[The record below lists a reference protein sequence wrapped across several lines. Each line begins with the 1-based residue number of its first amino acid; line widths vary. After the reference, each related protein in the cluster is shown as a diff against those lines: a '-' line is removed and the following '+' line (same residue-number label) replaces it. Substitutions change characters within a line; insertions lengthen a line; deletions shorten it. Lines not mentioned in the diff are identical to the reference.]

1 MGGSAPM
8 STVKRPHEAAMDF
21 DSPAALRARVLAL
34 EETVLLLASVMAH
47 YPQTRHDLEIRF
59 AELAAHAE
67 ARGASPAGKLLY
79 ETLAEQIAQL
89 QSLTGLTRH

>member
-67 ARGASPAGKLLY
+67 ARGASPAGKLLH

>member
-1 MGGSAPM
+1 MGGSAPK

-67 ARGASPAGKLLY
+67 ARGASPAGKMLY

>member
-1 MGGSAPM
+1 
-8 STVKRPHEAAMDF
+8 MDF

-67 ARGASPAGKLLY
+67 ARGASPAGKMLY